1 MWFIKAKAN
10 LHQAY
15 VTLTELGYEVLIYLV
30 QWLQTDVFHCF
41 VLDKIMID
49 NFLQPSVVIHV
60 KLEGKVYTYTN
71 TSSLSHLL

>member
-30 QWLQTDVFHCF
+30 QWLQMYFI
-41 VLDKIMID
+41 VLYLTK
-49 NFLQPSVVIHV
+49 
-60 KLEGKVYTYTN
+60 
-71 TSSLSHLL
+71 